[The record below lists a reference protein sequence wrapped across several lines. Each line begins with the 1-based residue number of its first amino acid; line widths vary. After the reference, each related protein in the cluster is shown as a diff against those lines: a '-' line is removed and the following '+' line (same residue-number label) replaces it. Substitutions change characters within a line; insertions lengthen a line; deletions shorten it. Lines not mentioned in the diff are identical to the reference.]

1 MDDDGTGWNE
11 VLVGGW
17 TADVRDAVVRRVE
30 DRTVGWRGP
39 MLRTLVDPEGAPA
52 AWTEALHRVVV
63 AAIAEETG
71 ADLDE
76 LGSHAAWAC
85 YEEVWQGLVS
95 RWDGGG
101 DLAMVPLGQEPA
113 VVALIGALPPLAA
126 QSAGADIRGAV
137 PDPLWLAGRL
147 RVDVAGLRAILA
159 TGALAGADELR
170 IETLLEHVEG
180 RRR

>member
-17 TADVRDAVVRRVE
+17 TSHVRDAVVRRVE
-30 DRTVGWRGP
+30 QRTVGWRGP
-39 MLRTLVDPEGAPA
+39 MLRALVDPEGAPG
-52 AWTEALHRVVV
+52 AWTEGLHRTVV

-85 YEEVWQGLVS
+85 YEEVWQRLVV
-95 RWDGGG
+95 RWAGGG

-113 VVALIGALPPLAA
+113 VAALIGALPPLAA
-126 QSAGADIRGAV
+126 QAAGADIRGTV

-147 RVDVAGLRAILA
+147 RVDVAGLRAVLT
-159 TGALAGADELR
+159 TGELAGADELR

>member
-17 TADVRDAVVRRVE
+17 TEEVRDDVVRRVE
-30 DRTVGWRGP
+30 QRTVGWRGP
-39 MLRTLVDPEGAPA
+39 LIRCLADPETAPA
-52 AWTEALHRVVV
+52 AWTEMLHQVVI

-85 YEEVWQGLVS
+85 YEEVWQQLVEE
-95 RWDGGG
+95 WGDGGA
-101 DLAMVPLGQEPA
+101 LATVPLGQEPA
-113 VVALIGALPPLAA
+113 VVSLLSGLPPMAA
-126 QSAGADIRGAV
+126 EAAGADVSGAV
-137 PDPLWLAGRL
+137 PDPLWIAGRL
-147 RVDVAGLRAILA
+147 RVDVDGLRL
-159 TGALAGADELR
+159 LLERRVLPGADEVR
-170 IETLLEHVEG
+170 IEALLDHVEG